1 MSQINCR
8 KVNVAPASPF
18 KTFETERVTTTVCKF
33 ANRGCGS
40 TTAETTWPRT
50 IVPAGCT
57 RGWRSA
63 GAGWAPRW
71 AELRGARHMD
81 AIRGSPRAAG
91 REEWG
96 DLGTGG
102 GGTRAPPGV

>member
-33 ANRGCGS
+33 ANCGGGS

-50 IVPAGCT
+50 IVPAGRTKRC
-57 RGWRSA
+57 RSA
-63 GAGWAPRW
+63 GAVRAPRW
-71 AELRGARHMD
+71 AELRGGEQMD
-81 AIRGSPRAAG
+81 AISPKPRAGARQNG
-91 REEWG
+91 ETFESW
-96 DLGTGG
+96 
-102 GGTRAPPGV
+102 